1 LNIKVILPEVLGVL
15 FAILILNLW
24 YVSALTIEH
33 RVVPS
38 TYDYFLN
45 ATIVLSAAFFGSF
58 TAFSFNNRKE
68 EAKEK
73 KQKIYALNSTLFVTL
88 QEINGLLQIKR
99 DIEPLKNDPIGFL
112 KIPAFYAPDYSAL
125 KLELNR
131 LEFLLQE
138 HSDLL
143 FELSIQQ
150 GCFESAVISI
160 KMRGDFHHLEL
171 QKALNDSN
179 FDVEYPTREELINA
193 CGPRIVYTAMKQT
206 ENMFSQ
212 VYSTVESLIALH
224 ERLHEIAKKLYPG
237 IPFVK
242 YLPNV

>member
-24 YVSALTIEH
+24 YVSALAIEH
-33 RVVPS
+33 RVVPT

-45 ATIVLSAAFFGSF
+45 AIIVLSAAFFGSF

-68 EAKEK
+68 EAKEE
-73 KQKIYALNSTLFVTL
+73 KQKIAALNSTLFITL

-99 DIEPLKNDPIGFL
+99 DIAPLKNDPIRFL
-112 KIPAFYAPDYSAL
+112 KIPAFYTPDYRAL

-138 HSDLL
+138 DSNLL

-150 GCFESAVISI
+150 GCFESAVINI
-160 KMRGDFHHLEL
+160 KMRGDFHHREL
-171 QKALNDSN
+171 QKALNDCN
-179 FDVEYPTREELINA
+179 FDVEDPTIEELINA
-193 CGPRIVYTAMKQT
+193 CGPRIIGTAIKQT
-206 ENMFSQ
+206 DSMFSQ
-212 VYSTVESLIALH
+212 VYLTVESLTALH
-224 ERLHEIAKKLYPG
+224 ENLHDIAKKLYPSVRF
-237 IPFVK
+237 IK